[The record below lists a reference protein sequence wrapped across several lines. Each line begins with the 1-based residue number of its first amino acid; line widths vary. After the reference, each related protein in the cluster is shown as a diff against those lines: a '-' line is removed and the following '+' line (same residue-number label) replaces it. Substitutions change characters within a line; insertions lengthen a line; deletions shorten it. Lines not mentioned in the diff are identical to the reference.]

1 MSVNKEVTGQVPSCP
16 AGLRPL
22 LVRNDRG
29 AGLASPSLDG
39 GFEEFRGVCLP
50 RLCNS
55 ARSSRATIS

>member
-16 AGLRPL
+16 GLRPL

-29 AGLASPSLDG
+29 AGLASPSLAG

-50 RLCNS
+50 LLCNS
-55 ARSSRATIS
+55 ACSSRATIS